1 MSEKRESYKRGP
13 LSPEENRDPVDLP
26 NPLHNSENVAPEAS
40 ETCLEEAVDTD
51 APSTSDTSDE
61 DVDEKEYEPLTR
73 GQRIKKIVVRT
84 MIILIF
90 LLVVMIGCMIIFYPQ
105 ISNFINT
112 KNQSRVIANYDRVL
126 SEMSEEDYTEYLE
139 AARAYNAR
147 LAGSGSTIRDAFTD
161 ALGDVDKTDEYWTLL
176 DVTGNGMMGYIDIE
190 DVGISLAIYHG
201 TSEVVLVRGAGHI
214 QGTSLPV
221 GGEDTHA
228 VISAHTG
235 LPSARLFTDVDGLKV
250 GNTFTL
256 TVLKEVL
263 TYEVDLIQIVLPS
276 EVDPLSIEPGKDYVT
291 LVTCTPYGVNS
302 HRLFIRAKRIETPP
316 SEDTAQQG
324 EPGAQPKEETE
335 PGWIRRAMDSIVEF
349 FSIIVERV
357 AEFLVNVTEWG
368 IDLFG
373 IEF

>member
-1 MSEKRESYKRGP
+1 MSEKRESYKRRL